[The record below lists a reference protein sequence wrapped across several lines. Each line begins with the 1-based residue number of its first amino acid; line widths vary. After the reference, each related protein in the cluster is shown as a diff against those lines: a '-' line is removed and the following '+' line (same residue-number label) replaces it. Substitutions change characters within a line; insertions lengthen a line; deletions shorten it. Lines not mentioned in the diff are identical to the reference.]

1 MPKKILSIEIMPPE
15 GILDGDTLVMYDK
28 PRMLELEPL
37 QGYLIL
43 KAVVEAINHYYVL
56 VDNKPKYLVIG
67 YEQYKCLIAECN
79 AYFSDDK
86 DDRVFEEI
94 TLLGIPLQIVL
105 LSSSIGIHLSGEL
118 KDVFLYCAQKE
129 LYP

>member
-1 MPKKILSIEIMPPE
+1 MARKILSIDIKPPE
-15 GILDGDTLVMYDK
+15 GVLSGNNLMVYDK
-28 PRMLELEPL
+28 PRKLELEPL

-43 KAVVEAINHYYVL
+43 KAVVEAINHYYAL
-56 VDNKPKYLVIG
+56 VDNRPKYLVIG

-79 AYFSDDK
+79 AYFSDDT

-94 TLLGIPLQIVL
+94 TLLGIPLQVVL
-105 LSSSIGIHLSGEL
+105 LPANIGIHLSGEL